1 MKKILLFVLCAVL
14 CATMCFAAPDKG
26 KGPQKAGHG
35 PRMMRNEFGI
45 SQETYNKLNL
55 SKAQKTKVEAI
66 KKKYKT
72 EFKKGEKPD
81 FAKMRANNEKK
92 NSEFRATLTPA
103 QKKIYDKD
111 IADRK
116 AKRKEFIAKMYN
128 GMADELKFSKGQK
141 QKLAKALAE
150 KGDNPQA
157 INAAFSSIMTAD
169 QAITWQKKIEARSKN
184 MKSGIGPGKG
194 PGFQPKG
201 QKKPNKK

>member
-14 CATMCFAAPDKG
+14 CASMCFAAPDKG

-81 FAKMRANNEKK
+81 FSKMRANNEKK

-184 MKSGIGPGKG
+184 MKSGIGKG
-194 PGFQPKG
+194 PGHRPNG